1 MFYNNESIL
10 TVISL
15 FLVCIF
21 IILIIITLFYF
32 FCIKKNTKMNELLL
46 KDTET
51 ERSSSEI
58 TVKV

>member
-21 IILIIITLFYF
+21 IILIITTLFYF